1 VNGSASRRRAS
12 FAAVIF
18 AAAALA
24 ACVEGEGVPPG
35 KVAVVG
41 DVVLGPEDIAAIKAQ
56 LGAYAQLRF
65 AGQEGRAALVESVV
79 AAELLAQEA
88 IDAGLGDDPRVEW
101 AVLEEIAEVQLA
113 AELERRVPRQSVADD
128 TAALRAYYD
137 AHLDEFTTP
146 ERRNLEGVYFE
157 TAKDAEQALADLVA
171 GRTTLGAL
179 GEVVSTPLQTR
190 DDAEHPGF
198 HVLLFDPS
206 LSVGDWV
213 AAPVLIGTV
222 LVTGRVQQIIA
233 PTPEPFDDPA
243 VQERLVQ
250 AVRAPRLE
258 QARAALLAELATRYP
273 EQTP

>member
-1 VNGSASRRRAS
+1 MRRQ
-12 FAAVIF
+12 
-18 AAAALA
+18 AALLLGLVS
-24 ACVEGEGVPPG
+24 ACVQGEGVPPG

-41 DVVLGPEDIAAIKAQ
+41 EVVLGPEDIAAIKAQ
-56 LGAYAQLRF
+56 LGAYAQFRF

-88 IDAGLGDDPRVEW
+88 IDAGLGDDPRVRW
-101 AVLEEIAEVQLA
+101 AVLEEIAEVHLA
-113 AELERRVPRQSVADD
+113 AELERRVPRRAIAED

-137 AHLDEFTTP
+137 AHPQEFTKP

-157 TAKDAEQALADLVA
+157 TAREAEQALADLVA
-171 GRTTLGAL
+171 GRTTLSEL

-206 LSVGDWV
+206 LSVGDWLE
-213 AAPVLIGTV
+213 APVMIGTV
-222 LVTGRVQQIIA
+222 LVTGRVQQIIE
-233 PTPEPFDDPA
+233 PTLEPFDDPA

-258 QARAALLAELATRYP
+258 QARAELLAELAAQFP
-273 EQTP
+273 EQSP